1 MAGSDKHNEG
11 SSKQREARAAASAK
25 QNAAQKTAAR
35 KQAGT
40 CKAVAGRRFETRK
53 ETVQER
59 REELRAKATE
69 RANEEK
75 HVGSHEVRYGDILK
89 AAGLVAFLLLILLAC
104 WFLWPYIH
112 DLFEPGGVDRVISD
126 VRDAGPAGVLILL
139 ALQFL
144 QIVVAFIPGE
154 ATQMAAGML
163 YGPWLGALVILIGC
177 IISSAFVFLVVH
189 KLGAPF
195 VKDMVSDKWLSKFQK
210 FEASGKLDITVFIL
224 FLIPA
229 MPKDVF
235 TYLVPLT
242 DMPMRKFLL
251 LSNVGRI
258 PGILISTYAASGL
271 VDGNV
276 WQSIVIFAVLAVV
289 AVVCIVFRERIMAA
303 LEKLGHK

>member
-1 MAGSDKHNEG
+1 MANR
-11 SSKQREARAAASAK
+11 QTT
-25 QNAAQKTAAR
+25 AQ
-35 KQAGT
+35 
-40 CKAVAGRRFETRK
+40 
-53 ETVQER
+53 R

-69 RANEEK
+69 RANEERL
-75 HVGSHEVRYGDILK
+75 VRGHEVRYGDIVK
-89 AAGLVAFLLLILLAC
+89 AAGLVAFVAITLLAC
-104 WFLWPYIH
+104 WLLWPYLSG
-112 DLFEPGGVDRVISD
+112 LFEEGGVDRVIND
-126 VRDAGPAGVLILL
+126 VREAGPGGVFILL

-144 QIVVAFIPGE
+144 QIVVAFLPGE
-154 ATQMAAGML
+154 VTQMAAGML
-163 YGPWLGALVILIGC
+163 YGPWLGALVILVGC
-177 IISSAFVFLVVH
+177 IVSSAFVFAVVH

-195 VKDMVSDKWLSKFQK
+195 VKDMVSAKWLEKFQK

-242 DMPMRKFLL
+242 DMPMRKFML

-276 WQSIVIFAVLAVV
+276 LQSIIIFAVLAVV
-289 AVVCIVFRERIMAA
+289 AVVCIIFRERIMAA

>member
-1 MAGSDKHNEG
+1 MTDENKHN
-11 SSKQREARAAASAK
+11 ASQK
-25 QNAAQKTAAR
+25 QNFKEFRTGR
-35 KQAGT
+35 MQAISE
-40 CKAVAGRRFETRK
+40 RREERK
-53 ETVQER
+53 EAALER
-59 REELRAKATE
+59 REELRAKAD
-69 RANEEK
+69 EETLV
-75 HVGSHEVRYGDILK
+75 HGHEVRRGDIFK
-89 AAGLVAFLLLILLAC
+89 IAGLVAFIAITVLVCVL
-104 WFLWPYIH
+104 LWPYIH
-112 DLFEPGGVDRVISD
+112 DLFEPGGVDRVIND
-126 VRDAGPAGVLILL
+126 VRSAGPAGVLILL

-163 YGPWLGALVILIGC
+163 YGPWLGGLVILVGC
-177 IISSAFVFLVVH
+177 IFSSAFVFVVVH

-195 VKDMVSDKWLSKFQK
+195 VKDMVSDKWLDKFQK
-210 FEASGKLDITVFIL
+210 FEASGKLDMTVFIL

-242 DMPMRKFLL
+242 DMPMKKFLV

-271 VDGNV
+271 VDGNL

-289 AVVCIVFRERIMAA
+289 AVVCIIFRERIMDA
-303 LEKLGHK
+303 LAKRK